1 MAETPADMH
10 DFFKNYGRQLREPPA
25 QCPDTPLLDQVPT
38 PAQLRK
44 LAPSQLRQLADELRS
59 WLVWSVYQTGGHLG
73 AGMGVVELTVV
84 LHYLMNTPYDR
95 LLWDVGHQCY
105 PHKILTGRREQM
117 ATLRAQGGLK
127 GFPSREESPYDAFGT
142 GHSSTALS
150 AALGMAEAAAQQ
162 GEKRRVVAVVG
173 DGALTGG
180 MAYEALCDGGANR
193 SDVLVVLNDNRMSI
207 SENTGGMT
215 EYLSRITSSDLYFN
229 LRASG
234 KRRLLRSDRGKRWLR
249 RLEAGLKS
257 TLLPGGL
264 FEGLGFSYW
273 GPVNGHDID
282 ELRRTL
288 DTLLQMDT
296 PRLLHIVTV
305 KGKGMDA
312 AERAPIS
319 HHAVGKPRAKK
330 QDAAPPAPKRYQDV
344 FGEWVVAR
352 AEADPRT
359 FVITPAMRE
368 GSGLVAYAERFPQ
381 RYRDV
386 AIAEQHAVTLAAGM
400 ACEQGVK
407 PIVAIYSTFLQ
418 RGYDQVVHDMA
429 LQGLD
434 VTLAVDRAGLIGE
447 DGPTHAGHY
456 DLALLRC
463 LPGMVVAAPS
473 DEAETLAALQLC
485 YEHEGP
491 AAVRYPRGEV
501 CAPIVAQA
509 QPWQLGRARV
519 LRESGKPGQ
528 APALLAFGY
537 AAAAALQ
544 AAEGLDAAV
553 VDMRFVK
560 PLDEQLLA
568 RLADEHPLLVTLED
582 HALAAG
588 AGSAVNECL
597 VRLPQR
603 PAVLNLG
610 VPDQNIQQ
618 ASRGQQLRD
627 CGLDAEGIGASVR
640 AALGE
645 LGLGPG
651 KKGKEGGAEAK
662 RRAG

>member
-1 MAETPADMH
+1 
-10 DFFKNYGRQLREPPA
+10 
-25 QCPDTPLLDQVPT
+25 
-38 PAQLRK
+38 
-44 LAPSQLRQLADELRS
+44 
-59 WLVWSVYQTGGHLG
+59 
-73 AGMGVVELTVV
+73 
-84 LHYLMNTPYDR
+84 
-95 LLWDVGHQCY
+95 
-105 PHKILTGRREQM
+105 
-117 ATLRAQGGLK
+117 
-127 GFPSREESPYDAFGT
+127 
-142 GHSSTALS
+142 
-150 AALGMAEAAAQQ
+150 
-162 GEKRRVVAVVG
+162 
-173 DGALTGG
+173 
-180 MAYEALCDGGANR
+180 
-193 SDVLVVLNDNRMSI
+193 
-207 SENTGGMT
+207 
-215 EYLSRITSSDLYFN
+215 
-229 LRASG
+229 
-234 KRRLLRSDRGKRWLR
+234 
-249 RLEAGLKS
+249 
-257 TLLPGGL
+257 
-264 FEGLGFSYW
+264 
-273 GPVNGHDID
+273 
-282 ELRRTL
+282 
-288 DTLLQMDT
+288 
-296 PRLLHIVTV
+296 
-305 KGKGMDA
+305 MDA

-330 QDAAPPAPKRYQDV
+330 GDAGGKGEDGQAAAPPAPKRYQDV
-344 FGEWVVAR
+344 FGEWVVAQ
-352 AEADPRT
+352 AETDPRA

-537 AAAAALQ
+537 TAAAALQ

-560 PLDEQLLA
+560 PLDQELLA
-568 RLADEHPLLVTLED
+568 RLAGEHPLLVTLED

-610 VPDQNIQQ
+610 VPRPEHPAGQPG
-618 ASRGQQLRD
+618 AAAARLRPGRRGHRRV
-627 CGLDAEGIGASVR
+627 GAGGAGR
-640 AALGE
+640 A
-645 LGLGPG
+645 GPG
-651 KKGKEGGAEAK
+651 AGQEGQAGRGAEAPGRLGDVVPQPVALDLQVRLGQ
-662 RRAG
+662 RRNLDQQRHPLQHLDAAGLQLRHFVGVVGQKAHRRDAQRVEDGHGHAVIALIGRVPAPVVGLHRVQLLLVLQGVGLNLGAQPYAAPLLAKIHQHPALLGNLLHGGVQLAGAVAALAAQHLAGQAFGVHPHQAAGRVGLAEAERDMLLLVIDADPARAELGGQAAFGSEG